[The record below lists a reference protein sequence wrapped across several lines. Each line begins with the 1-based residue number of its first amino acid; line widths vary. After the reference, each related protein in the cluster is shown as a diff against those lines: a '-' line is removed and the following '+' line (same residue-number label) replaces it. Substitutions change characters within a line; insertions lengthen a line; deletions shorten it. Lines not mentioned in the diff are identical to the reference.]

1 MVIYLRDQG
10 TFQEGKIRGKSVLK
24 GYRLEVEFRAKC
36 KKNITRNFKGNH
48 KLRKYKET
56 EVITRRV
63 EFEHKANG

>member
-1 MVIYLRDQG
+1 M
-10 TFQEGKIRGKSVLK
+10 K
-24 GYRLEVEFRAKC
+24 GYRLEVIFRAKC
-36 KKNITRNFKGNH
+36 KKKNITRNFKGNH